1 LQLIW
6 PWQDRQ
12 RRFSALKASAFVLM
26 FVPAIRLVDE
36 FVTGQL
42 GIYPMALGGFLV
54 WRVGHGGSGLGRPK
68 AQICAPS

>member
-12 RRFSALKASAFVLM
+12 RRFSALKASVFVLM

-42 GIYPMALGGFLV
+42 GIYPMALGGLIF
-54 WRVGHGGSGLGRPK
+54 
-68 AQICAPS
+68 

>member
-1 LQLIW
+1 MARPPAQIF
-6 PWQDRQ
+6 RAEGECI
-12 RRFSALKASAFVLM
+12 RAM